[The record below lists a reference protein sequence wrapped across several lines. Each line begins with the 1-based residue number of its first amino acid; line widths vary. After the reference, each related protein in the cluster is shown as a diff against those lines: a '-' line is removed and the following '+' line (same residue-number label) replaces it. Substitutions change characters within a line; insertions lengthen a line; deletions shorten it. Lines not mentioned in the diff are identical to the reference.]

1 MDICLVTGGAGF
13 IGSNIVEALLKHSLK
28 LRVLDNF
35 STGKKENLVFP
46 DMGDVVGKGLVELIE
61 GDLLDEEIC
70 TNACK
75 GTSYVFHLAAVGSVP
90 RSVEAPVY
98 TNDVNIRG
106 TLNMLIAARDA
117 KVKRFIYASSSSI
130 YGNSGDAPKVETQT
144 PMPASPYAVSKLAG
158 EQYCKVFAEVYGLE
172 TVCLRY
178 FNVFGPRQNPESQ
191 YAAVIPKFI
200 GLALRGET
208 LEIHGDGGQS
218 RDFTYVTNVVKANIA
233 AITREGIGGEVF
245 NIACGTRI
253 TINEMVSH
261 LEAVAGRPIARINTQ
276 PRPGDIRCSMADISK
291 AKEKL
296 GYDVEVDFE
305 EGLSRTF
312 DYFLQGN
319 LAPAPGVGGGEVKD
333 EG

>member
-1 MDICLVTGGAGF
+1 MDVYLVTGGAGF
-13 IGSNIVEALLKHSLK
+13 IGSNIVEALLEHGLRV
-28 LRVLDNF
+28 RVLDNF
-35 STGKKENLVFP
+35 STGRKKNLVFP
-46 DMGDVVGKGLVELIE
+46 EMGDVVGKGLVELIE
-61 GDLLDEEIC
+61 GDLLDEKIC
-70 TNACK
+70 TDACK
-75 GTSYVFHLAAVGSVP
+75 EVGHVFHLAAVGSVP
-90 RSVEAPVY
+90 RSVEDPVY

-172 TVCLRY
+172 TVSLRY
-178 FNVFGPRQNPESQ
+178 FNVFGPHQNPESQ

-208 LEIHGDGGQS
+208 LEIHGDGEQS
-218 RDFTYVTNVVKANIA
+218 RDFTYVTNVVKANIT

-245 NIACGTRI
+245 NVACGKKI
-253 TINEMVSH
+253 TVNEMVSH
-261 LEAVAGRPIARINTQ
+261 LESAAGRSVARINTK
-276 PRPGDIRCSMADISK
+276 PRQGDIRCSMADISK
-291 AKEKL
+291 AKKKL

-312 DYFLQGN
+312 GYFLQGN
-319 LAPAPGVGGGEVKD
+319 LAPASGVGGGEVKD
-333 EG
+333 GG